1 MLVIVRKYER
11 NIIQVYNNMLIA
23 AQINSAHIEVLFI
36 CVLVNN
42 ILCFDVF

>member
-23 AQINSAHIEVLFI
+23 AQINSAHIEVLL
-36 CVLVNN
+36 CVY
-42 ILCFDVF
+42 